1 MKRLNSLI
9 FFITLILFTSCTE
22 NDHNLTPKLLIGHWY
37 TKDIGN
43 RIDLIFVDGKKV
55 VVIVEA
61 ANISMD
67 RKYKLFN
74 NNVSL
79 RIDGFNN
86 NHVIKSVDEET
97 LIINSDDTEK
107 GKRPSPLNNHTY
119 YRITD

>member
-1 MKRLNSLI
+1 MKRLNVIII
-9 FFITLILFTSCTE
+9 FILFVLFSSCKE
-22 NDHNLTPKLLIGHWY
+22 NDNSQFSQLIIGHWY

-74 NNVSL
+74 NNISL

-86 NHVIKSVDEET
+86 NHIIKSVDEKT